1 MAWLSKSK
9 GVYIVGA
16 KRTGFGAFGGMF
28 KDESATELAI
38 QSTKAVLEQTG
49 VNPELISASIFGN
62 VLGLTDPYLARH
74 VGLAVGLHPDKSTAL
89 TINRLCGSG
98 FETIL
103 QGAQHL
109 HLTNS
114 DLVLCGGT
122 ESMSRAPYTLQGTVR
137 FGIPLGSKSPQLTD
151 SLWNGLTDPYIQTP
165 MGVTAENIAKQYNIT
180 REESDE
186 YAILSQQRHAA
197 AVASGKL
204 IPELVHPDHV
214 DEHARPNSTYE
225 KIAKLPSVFQKSNG
239 VVTAANASGIADGAG
254 TLLLA
259 SYDALTKYDLTPM
272 AKIVSYHV
280 SGCQPETM
288 GLGPITAVQGALQ
301 QADNE
306 IELKDVGI
314 VEINEAFAAQVLACQ
329 RTLEVPMEKMNVCG
343 GAIAMGH
350 PLAASGSR
358 IMTHLAHQLQQSSN
372 NPQPQKY
379 AMGSACI
386 GGGQGIAI
394 LLSQP

>member
-1 MAWLSKSK
+1 MAWLSKTK

-16 KRTGFGAFGGMF
+16 KRTGFGAFGGTF
-28 KDESATELAI
+28 KEESATELAI
-38 QSTKAVLEQTG
+38 QSAKAVLEQTG
-49 VNPELISASIFGN
+49 VNPEWISASIFGN
-62 VLGLTDPYLARH
+62 VLGLNEPYLARH

-122 ESMSRAPYTLQGTVR
+122 ESMSRAPYTLQGNVR
-137 FGIPLGSKSPQLTD
+137 FGIPLGSKSPQLKD
-151 SLWNGLTDPYIQTP
+151 SLWNGLTDPFIQTP

-180 REESDE
+180 REECDE
-186 YAILSQQRHAA
+186 YAIMSQQRHATA
-197 AVASGKL
+197 ADSGKFL
-204 IPELVHPDHV
+204 PELVHPDHV

-259 SYDALTKYDLTPM
+259 SHDALTKYNLTPM
-272 AKIVSYHV
+272 AKIESYHV
-280 SGCQPETM
+280 SGCHPETM

-301 QADNE
+301 QANNLD
-306 IELKDVGI
+306 LKDVDI

-358 IMTHLAHQLQQSSN
+358 IMAHLAHQLQQ
-372 NPQPQKY
+372 QQQQY

>member
-16 KRTGFGAFGGMF
+16 KRTGFGAFGGML
-28 KDESATELAI
+28 KEESATELAI

-49 VNPELISASIFGN
+49 VNPEWISASIFGN
-62 VLGLTDPYLARH
+62 VLGMNEPYLARH

-109 HLTNS
+109 HLTNT

-122 ESMSRAPYTLQGTVR
+122 ESMSRAPYTLQGNVR

-151 SLWNGLTDPYIQTP
+151 TLWNGLTDPYIQTP

-180 REESDE
+180 RQESDE
-186 YAILSQQRHAA
+186 YAIISQQRHAT
-197 AVASGKL
+197 AVDSGKL

-214 DEHARPNSTYE
+214 DEHARPNTTYQ

-259 SYDALTKYDLTPM
+259 SHDALTKYDLTPM
-272 AKIVSYHV
+272 VKIISYHV
-280 SGCQPETM
+280 SGCHPDTM
-288 GLGPITAVQGALQ
+288 GLGPIAAVQGALQ
-301 QADNE
+301 QADNLQ
-306 IELKDVGI
+306 LKDVDI
-314 VEINEAFAAQVLACQ
+314 LEINEAFAAQVLACQ

-358 IMTHLAHQLQQSSN
+358 IMTHLAHQLQQ
-372 NPQPQKY
+372 QQQQY